1 MAFLIDGKKI
11 SSQIKDELKT
21 EIAEMKKKGTEVT
34 LARRKPVLISVSAP
48 WHTNCLRVQQ
58 KWNY

>member
-21 EIAEMKKKGTEVT
+21 EIAEMKKKGTEVVRWT
-34 LARRKPVLISVSAP
+34 EDG
-48 WHTNCLRVQQ
+48 
-58 KWNY
+58 